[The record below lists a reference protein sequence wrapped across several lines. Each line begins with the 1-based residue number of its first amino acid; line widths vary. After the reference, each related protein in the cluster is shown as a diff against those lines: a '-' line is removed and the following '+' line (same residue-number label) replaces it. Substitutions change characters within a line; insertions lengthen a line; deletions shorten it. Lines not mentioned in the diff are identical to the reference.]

1 MKSIVVGSPKEKRLI
16 TPQNFG
22 DFQTILKI
30 QNKKEIKEPPPE
42 NESPGQRKMRLLRE
56 KVAVVKKKQA
66 EKNNEGQSF
75 LELLEI
81 ADTFGIDTMNCSL
94 LKFYNLI
101 RRYQMREK
109 WDQDLQMLCAGADP
123 KKMKTKYWG
132 ESSEEK

>member
-66 EKNNEGQSF
+66 EKNNEG
-75 LELLEI
+75 
-81 ADTFGIDTMNCSL
+81 
-94 LKFYNLI
+94 
-101 RRYQMREK
+101 
-109 WDQDLQMLCAGADP
+109 
-123 KKMKTKYWG
+123 
-132 ESSEEK
+132 